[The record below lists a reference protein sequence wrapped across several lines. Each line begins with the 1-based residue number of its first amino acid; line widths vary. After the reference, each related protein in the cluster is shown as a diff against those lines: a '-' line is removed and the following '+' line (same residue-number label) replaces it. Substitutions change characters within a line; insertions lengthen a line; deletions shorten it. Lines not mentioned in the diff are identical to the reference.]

1 MINALLR
8 KNRTI
13 CFMLELLMPAGNLK
27 KLKTAFHF
35 GADAVYIG
43 GKQFSLRAFADNF
56 SEEEMIEGINFAHAL
71 GKKVYVT
78 VNIFAKNSDLENA
91 KEYFEFLQKVKA
103 DAVLISD
110 IGLVTLCKEV
120 APDLTIHLSTQAN
133 TTNIL
138 AVKFWQSMGV
148 KRVVLAR
155 ELGYDEILS
164 IHNAVPDME
173 LEAFVHGAMCMSY
186 SGRCLLSSYFSNR
199 SANRGACIQPCRWG
213 YRITET
219 ERHEGKPLD
228 IEQDERGTYFMNSR
242 DLRLLRHIPEIAQ
255 SGIVSLKVEGRMKSE
270 FYVATVAR
278 AYRKAIDEYLSTGR
292 IDDVDALEARLET
305 VAHRTYTDAYFDG
318 DNLNTVCIDEG
329 QSQEK
334 YIFTAV
340 VLDYSDGV
348 ATVEM
353 RNRFKTGDVLRI
365 LSPDENV
372 DDRLFTVDEITHTQT
387 NEKTDDAKLVQHT
400 YSFACP
406 YAVQKGDLLLKDMDS
421 RNSSK

>member
-1 MINALLR
+1 
-8 KNRTI
+8 
-13 CFMLELLMPAGNLK
+13 MLELLMPAGNLK

-43 GKQFSLRAFADNF
+43 GKAFSLRAFADNF
-56 SEEEMIEGINFAHAL
+56 TNEEIVEATNYAHSL

-78 VNIFAKNSDLENA
+78 VNIFARNADLENA
-91 KEYFEFLQKVKA
+91 KSYFEFLQSANV

-110 IGLVTLCKEV
+110 IGLVSLCKEV
-120 APDLTIHLSTQAN
+120 APNLTVHLSTQAN
-133 TTNIL
+133 TTNLL

-155 ELGYDEILS
+155 ELSLDEVLE

-186 SGRCLLSSYFSNR
+186 SGRCLLSTYFANR

-219 ERHEGKPLD
+219 ERHASKPLD
-228 IEQDERGTYFMNSR
+228 IEQDERMTYFMNSR
-242 DLRLLRHIPEIAQ
+242 DLRLLRHIPEIAN

-270 FYVATVAR
+270 FYVATVAN
-278 AYRKAIDEYLSTGR
+278 AYRKAIDEYLATGK
-292 IDDVDALEARLET
+292 IEHADEYDALLET

-318 DNLNTVCIDEG
+318 DNLDTVCLDEG
-329 QSQEK
+329 QSPEK
-334 YIFTAV
+334 YVFTAV
-340 VLDYSDGV
+340 VQNCSNGV

-353 RNRFKTGDVLRI
+353 RNRFRTGDVVTV
-365 LSPDENV
+365 LSPNADIAYKSFTIGAIV
-372 DDRLFTVDEITHTQT
+372 DTVQNTV
-387 NEKTDDAKLVQHT
+387 TDDAKYVQRIYT
-400 YSFACP
+400 IDCP
-406 YAVQKGDLLLKDMDS
+406 YALEQGDILLI
-421 RNSSK
+421 